1 MLRAYKKSNDPQ
13 EKLAI
18 LENLL
23 SGTTQIIC
31 DIYSRFLFEDAVFH
45 KCEAQFLMTNDLK
58 EIMLDAQKQA
68 YGDGLDQTKLHPYMW
83 TCKGHYYSSGL
94 SYYNFPYAFGGL
106 FAMGL
111 YTQFL
116 NEGESFVPKYNALL
130 KATATCSVEDTAK
143 MAGID
148 LTKPDF
154 WRSSLQTFANLIDEY
169 AALIG

>member
-1 MLRAYKKSNDPQ
+1 
-13 EKLAI
+13 
-18 LENLL
+18 
-23 SGTTQIIC
+23 
-31 DIYSRFLFEDAVFH
+31 
-45 KCEAQFLMTNDLK
+45 
-58 EIMLDAQKQA
+58 MLDAQKQA

-154 WRSSLQTFANLIDEY
+154 WRSSLQTFANLIVKCSRWCTGLPTCRRSRASPNRMRPRY
-169 AALIG
+169 CLWLSARMKACPAAMIPIPDLPLPT